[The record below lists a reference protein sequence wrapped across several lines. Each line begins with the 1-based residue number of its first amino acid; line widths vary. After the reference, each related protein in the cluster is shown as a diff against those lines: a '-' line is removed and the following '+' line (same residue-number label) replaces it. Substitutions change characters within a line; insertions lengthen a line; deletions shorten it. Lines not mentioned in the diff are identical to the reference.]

1 MTAWLKS
8 VGAQLYDTL
17 VTTPIRALDFVG
29 PSILARACA
38 EGDAAKA
45 RAIIDDDARRD
56 SAEDFCRLKARRAC
70 TAMAW
75 IFIPAYCFAI
85 S

>member
-56 SAEDFCRLKARRAC
+56 SAEDFCRLQARRC
-70 TAMAW
+70 TALDR